1 MVSELVFAA
10 FIGVSIGFIGGYAG
24 ISGSPF
30 IVFLLTFVLGF
41 SQHEAQGTVMA
52 MMLGPMSMLAVKNSW
67 DLIKHN
73 LILITICVITYA
85 MTSFVGGI
93 VAYMF
98 ISSDLQCLF
107 GFVLIVIGCI
117 YATLFVERYIKK
129 KKKFEMNSF
138 SIVIVGILVGFFGGM
153 FGIGAGILLV
163 PIFTS
168 FFGLEQ
174 NVARAMS
181 LTILLPPVSLGAVIK
196 YGLIE
201 GDINWTVAAT
211 LLISYIALNGLGAS
225 YGDKENPDF
234 LKRILGTILILSGII
249 SIYIWHSPIV

>member
-1 MVSELVFAA
+1 MSYELILVA
-10 FIGVSIGFIGGYAG
+10 FIGVFIGFIGGYAG
-24 ISGSPF
+24 IGGAPI
-30 IVFLLTFVLGF
+30 IVFLLAVVLGF
-41 SQHEAQGTVMA
+41 SQHEAQGTVLA

-67 DLIKHN
+67 DLIKPK
-73 LILITICVITYA
+73 LIPIILCIITYA
-85 MTSFVGGI
+85 TTSFVGGL

-117 YATLFVERYIKK
+117 YATLFVEKYIKK
-129 KKKFEMNSF
+129 KKKIALNSF
-138 SIVIVGILVGFFGGM
+138 SIIIVGIIVGFFGGM

-201 GDINWTVAAT
+201 GDINWTIAAT
-211 LLISYIALNGLGAS
+211 LLISYIVLNGLGAS
-225 YGDKENPDF
+225 YGNKENPVF
-234 LKRILGTILILSGII
+234 LKRILGIILILSGII
-249 SIYIWHSPIV
+249 SIYMA

>member
-1 MVSELVFAA
+1 MAYELILVA

-24 ISGSPF
+24 IGGAPF
-30 IVFLLTFVLGF
+30 IVFLLAVVLGF
-41 SQHEAQGTVMA
+41 SQHEAQGTVLA
-52 MMLGPMSMLAVKNSW
+52 MMLGPMSVLAVKNSW
-67 DLIKHN
+67 DLIKSK
-73 LILITICVITYA
+73 LIPITLCTITYA
-85 MTSFVGGI
+85 TTSFVGGV

-196 YGLIE
+196 YGFIE

-225 YGDKENPDF
+225 YGNKENPDF
-234 LKRILGTILILSGII
+234 LKRILGIILILSGII
-249 SIYIWHSPIV
+249 SIYMA

>member
-1 MVSELVFAA
+1 MAYELILVA

-24 ISGSPF
+24 IGGAPV
-30 IVFLLTFVLGF
+30 IVFLLAVALGF
-41 SQHEAQGTVMA
+41 SQHEAQGTVLA
-52 MMLGPMSMLAVKNSW
+52 MMLGPMSVLAVKNSW
-67 DLIKHN
+67 DLIKPK
-73 LILITICVITYA
+73 LIPIILCIITYA
-85 MTSFVGGI
+85 TTSFVGGL

-117 YATLFVERYIKK
+117 YATLFVEKYIKK
-129 KKKFEMNSF
+129 KKKIALNSF
-138 SIVIVGILVGFFGGM
+138 SIIIVGIIVGFFGGM

-201 GDINWTVAAT
+201 GDINWTIAAT

-225 YGDKENPDF
+225 YGNKENPVF
-234 LKRILGTILILSGII
+234 LKRILGIILILSGVI
-249 SIYIWHSPIV
+249 SIYMA